1 MKTANQM
8 FGKVTRDLTRQEQAR
23 RDDAADRERRVQE
36 VEDRLDEPLKRR
48 EVLEAIESVA
58 SEYTCNGDH
67 DSMLV
72 ADVFRKLAEAL
83 R

>member
-8 FGKVTRDLTRQEQAR
+8 FGKVTRDLARQEQAR
-23 RDDAADRERRVQE
+23 RDDAADRERRAQE

-48 EVLEAIESVA
+48 DVLEAIESVA

-67 DSMLV
+67 DSTLV
-72 ADVFRKLAEAL
+72 ADAFRKLAEAL